1 MLIQILRNLPF
12 TNTDVTRS
20 FYTLDNNIF
29 INNFLSQRS
38 FNRDDNHD
46 HKDDQNDDSDDK
58 DDHYGQYAHDGK
70 DDHDDDRHEK
80 GCLPRGSI
88 GDQR

>member
-1 MLIQILRNLPF
+1 MTKMMIPMTKMTIMTNMLMI
-12 TNTDVTRS
+12 D
-20 FYTLDNNIF
+20 
-29 INNFLSQRS
+29 
-38 FNRDDNHD
+38 
-46 HKDDQNDDSDDK
+46 
-58 DDHYGQYAHDGK
+58 DGK